1 MRFFAKMWVYN
12 ASANRF
18 ASAAMSNVPEPVRR
32 FLLTSIPSIPHLE
45 LLLLLWRERREL
57 SVHELARRLYVEPQF
72 AMSLVQDLL
81 DADLVV
87 RGSAENSWRLLDS
100 DEVLMELFSQ
110 LDRTYSRH
118 VRDVAGIVHGK
129 AERAL
134 TR

>member
-18 ASAAMSNVPEPVRR
+18 ALAAMSNVPEPVRR

-87 RGSAENSWRLLDS
+87 RGSAENSWRLLD
-100 DEVLMELFSQ
+100 
-110 LDRTYSRH
+110 
-118 VRDVAGIVHGK
+118 
-129 AERAL
+129 
-134 TR
+134 

>member
-1 MRFFAKMWVYN
+1 MHFFAMMWVYN
-12 ASANRF
+12 ARAIRSA
-18 ASAAMSNVPEPVRR
+18 SIAMSNVPEPVRR

-45 LLLLLWRERREL
+45 LLLLLWRERRE
-57 SVHELARRLYVEPQF
+57 VAVQELARRLYVEPLF
-72 AMSLVQDLL
+72 AVSLVQDLL

-87 RGSAENSWRLLDS
+87 PGAAENSWRLWDGDEALLD
-100 DEVLMELFSQ
+100 LFSQ